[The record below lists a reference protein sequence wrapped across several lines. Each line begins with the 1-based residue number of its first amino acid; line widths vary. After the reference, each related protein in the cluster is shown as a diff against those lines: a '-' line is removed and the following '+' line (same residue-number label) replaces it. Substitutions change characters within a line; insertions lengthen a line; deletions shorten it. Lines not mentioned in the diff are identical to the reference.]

1 MKSIKTLHQEHQG
14 KVSDRWASYLSAY
27 DRLFASYQ
35 AQPVSLLEIGIQNG
49 GSLELWGKYF
59 PQAKILVGC
68 DINPDCS
75 CLTYTDPRINV
86 VVGNANTDTTEQA
99 VLAQSAQYD
108 LIIDD
113 GSHMSADIVQ
123 SFVRYF
129 RHLTQGGMF
138 VAEDLHCSY
147 WQSFEG
153 GLYYPYSSIAFFK
166 RLADIINHEHWGIEC
181 NRTQLLQGF
190 AEHFAVEFDESCLA
204 DIHSIEFLNSLC
216 VVHKRPAALNMLG
229 ERCVAGQLELVV
241 SGHNNV
247 HGQFSQAPAQLTNPW
262 ATLAI
267 APEEQWETLSAA
279 VMARAEEIA
288 DLRAETTSL
297 NTEIISLRKTLLE
310 RDEHIAI
317 MNHSTSWRMTKPL
330 RLVADQ
336 LKRARRSVKLVM
348 PAIQRAGGVQ
358 HTVRKALRIYQNEGI
373 HGIKRSLRQV
383 EISQIRHNSQPID
396 PIYLQTVSQQAQ
408 QWFVPRVLIIAEMS
422 IPQCVKYRVQQKSEM
437 FAALGIGCSI
447 LRWNDT
453 QACIDALQTHSL
465 VIFYRVPAY
474 SSVVSIIQEARRLR
488 LPTWWEVDDFI
499 FDKEVLAN
507 SKTLAALDKNVFDQ
521 LIEGAGLYRQAMLMC
536 DAGIASTTG
545 LAEAMQRAGVPAVR
559 VIENALDQATL
570 AVAATVCREHPR
582 QQTDCVRIV
591 YGSGTNTH
599 NIDFAEAAPA
609 LLAVLGK
616 FPQVRFRLIGTLVL
630 PEGFTRYSS
639 QVEIIPFCDYAA
651 YLGYM
656 AECDISI
663 APLENY
669 VFNDSKSNI
678 KYLEAS
684 IVKLPSVCSP
694 RAAFTQVIL
703 NGESGFLC
711 ETDEEWEVA
720 LTQLVTDAVKR
731 IQVGAAAY
739 ATVMQHYSPSNM
751 AKQQVL
757 PLLES
762 YKRSPAK
769 LRILSVN
776 CYYHP
781 RSFGGATI
789 VAEAVNQWI
798 NTQED
803 CEVHVFTTVPASV
816 TPPYTLRRY
825 DAKGINV
832 YGVGIPDILDAKT
845 QFDNPDMVV
854 AFADVLA
861 VVQPDIVH
869 FHSIQ
874 TIGVAVVDLCIQQ
887 GIQYAVTLHD
897 AWWLCGRQFM
907 INQQGKYCEQ
917 ETIERTVCAKCVD
930 NQHLNSYRDE
940 RLRHVLH
947 NAVLLLSPS
956 HFFADFYKA
965 NGFTAVRVNKNGI
978 MKPHN
983 TTARIRR
990 DGALRFGYV
999 GGNTEIKGFH
1009 LIKKVFAK
1017 LDYINAKLV
1026 LVDNAINL
1034 GFASY
1039 HPLDLAGIPNV
1050 EVVPAYTQHNIDAF
1064 FSSIDV
1070 LLFPTQ
1076 WKESFGLSVREALAR
1091 NVWVIATDAGGV
1103 VEDIRVGE
1111 NGYIIPFT
1119 DKGEGLQQA
1128 VLDTLEYFERI
1139 PVGATIALSTLNIT
1153 FFDEQ
1158 AAELATLFKSVAKR

>member
-1 MKSIKTLHQEHQG
+1 MKSITTLHQEHQG

-27 DRLFASYQ
+27 DRLFANYQ
-35 AQPVSLLEIGIQNG
+35 PYPVSLLEIGIQNG
-49 GSLELWGKYF
+49 GSLELWSKYF
-59 PQAKILVGC
+59 SQAKILVGC

-75 CLTYTDPRINV
+75 QLTYTDPRINIV
-86 VVGNANTDTTEQA
+86 VENANTDVAEQA
-99 VLAQSAQYD
+99 VLAYSAQYD

-113 GSHMSADIVQ
+113 GSHTSADIVQ

-129 RHLTQGGMF
+129 RHLAQGGVF

-147 WQSFEG
+147 WQTFEG

-166 RLADIINHEHWGIEC
+166 RLADIINHEHWGIARE
-181 NRTQLLQGF
+181 RTQLLQGF

-216 VVHKRPAALNMLG
+216 VVHKRPSALNVLG

-241 SGHNNV
+241 PGHNNV
-247 HGQFSQAPAQLTNPW
+247 RGQCSQAPAQLTNRW

-279 VMARAEEIA
+279 AMARDEEIA
-288 DLRAETTSL
+288 DLKAEIASL
-297 NTEIISLRKTLLE
+297 NTEITSFRKTLLE

-317 MNHSTSWRMTKPL
+317 INYSTSWRMTKPL

-336 LKRARRSVKLVM
+336 LKRAIRSVKLVV
-348 PAIQRAGGVQ
+348 PTIQRAGGVQ
-358 HTVRKALRIYQNEGI
+358 NTLRKALRIYQNEGI

-383 EISQIRHNSQPID
+383 EMSKVRHNSQPID
-396 PIYLQTVSQQAQ
+396 PVFLQKVNQQAAQ
-408 QWFVPRVLIIAEMS
+408 CFVPRVLIIAEMS
-422 IPQCVKYRVQQKSEM
+422 IPQCLKYRVQQKSEM
-437 FAALGIGCSI
+437 FAALGVGCSI
-447 LRWNDT
+447 VRWNDT

-474 SSVVSIIQEARRLR
+474 AAVVSIIQEARRLR
-488 LPTWWEVDDFI
+488 LPIWWEVDDFI

-507 SKTLAALDKNVFDQ
+507 SKTLAALDKNVFDP
-521 LIEGAGLYRQAMLMC
+521 LIEGAGLYRQAMLLC

-545 LAEAMQRAGVPAVR
+545 LADAMQRAGVPAVW

-570 AVAATVCREHPR
+570 DVAATVCREYPL

-609 LLAVLGK
+609 LLAILSK
-616 FPQVRFRLIGTLVL
+616 FPQVRFRLIGTLAL
-630 PEGFTRYSS
+630 PEGFARYAN

-694 RAAFTQVIL
+694 RAAFTQVML
-703 NGESGFLC
+703 HGENGFLC
-711 ETDEEWEVA
+711 ETPEEWEVA
-720 LTQLVTDAVKR
+720 LTQLVTDAAKR
-731 IQVGAAAY
+731 VQVGAAAY
-739 ATVMQHYSPSNM
+739 ATVMQRYSPNSI
-751 AKQQVL
+751 ATQQVA
-757 PLLES
+757 PLLDA
-762 YKRSPAK
+762 YKRNPAK

-776 CYYHP
+776 CYYYP

-798 NTQED
+798 NEQSD
-803 CEVHVFTTVPASV
+803 CDVHVFTTVPASV

-825 DAKGINV
+825 EAQGINV

-845 QFDNPDMVV
+845 QFDNPHMVA

-887 GIQYAVTLHD
+887 DIHYAVTLHD

-917 ETIERTVCAKCVD
+917 ETIDRNVCARCVD
-930 NQHLNSYRDE
+930 NQHLNRYRDE

-947 NAVLLLSPS
+947 NAALLLSPS
-956 HFFADFYKA
+956 HFFADFYKV
-965 NGFTAVRVNKNGI
+965 NGFATVQVNKNGI
-978 MKPHN
+978 VKPHN
-983 TTARIRR
+983 TARIRR
-990 DGALRFGYV
+990 EGALRFGYV

-1009 LIKKVFAK
+1009 LIKKVFAE
-1017 LDYINAKLV
+1017 LGHVNVKLV
-1026 LVDNAINL
+1026 LVDNAVNL
-1034 GFASY
+1034 GFTSY
-1039 HPLDLAGIPNV
+1039 HPQDLAGIPNV

-1103 VEDIRVGE
+1103 VEDICVGE
-1111 NGYIIPFT
+1111 NGYIIPFA
-1119 DKGEGLQQA
+1119 DKDDGLQQA
-1128 VLDTLEYFERI
+1128 VLNTLEYFERI
-1139 PVGATIALSTLNIT
+1139 PFGEAITLNATNIR
-1153 FFDEQ
+1153 FFAEQ
-1158 AAELATLFKSVAKR
+1158 AEELVDLLKSVAKR